1 MADTTIKIVYT
12 GRPSD
17 EIRVPVK
24 EIAPIFY
31 PDASYVDTDIFTQGF
46 ANKDQVGDK
55 KTYDKSIYATNIY
68 GQAFGPGILP
78 IGSAPVPFAYFE
90 KAIAIAL
97 KAEEDGTENTGV
109 ELTVSE
115 NKEVLY
121 FEQMAKNLEEQGFY
135 VKVGDEEFGTAPAAK
150 AASTEA

>member
-12 GRPSD
+12 GRPTD

-31 PDASYVDTDIFTQGF
+31 PDASYVDTDVFTNGF
-46 ANKDQVGDK
+46 ANKDQTGDK
-55 KTYDKSIYATNIY
+55 KTYDKSIYATNVY
-68 GQAFGPGILP
+68 GQGFGPGILP

-90 KAIAIAL
+90 NAIAIAL
-97 KAEEDGTENTGV
+97 KAEEDGTENKGV
-109 ELTVSE
+109 EITVSD

-121 FEQMAKNLEEQGFY
+121 FTQMGKNLAEQGFY
-135 VKVGDEEFGTAPAAK
+135 VKVGDEEFGQAP
-150 AASTEA
+150 EA